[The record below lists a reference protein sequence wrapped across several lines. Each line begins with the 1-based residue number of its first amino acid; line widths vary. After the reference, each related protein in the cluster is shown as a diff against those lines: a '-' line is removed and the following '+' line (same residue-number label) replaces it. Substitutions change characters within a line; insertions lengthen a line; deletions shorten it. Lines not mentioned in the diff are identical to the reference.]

1 MSYLVK
7 NKIFNEDCL
16 NTVSNR
22 EINYDYCFFSPPDY
36 DELGM
41 TPIQDDEKYF
51 EWMREIY
58 SKLTPNKN
66 VVTIVVS
73 NRRYNRRV
81 IQKHRH
87 ITNIM
92 KDLGYDLLNE
102 KIWEKSR
109 EINMYRYNYAFVL
122 CYGKKILNIK
132 SKNTKRFK
140 YDIWFHPFES
150 YKGYN
155 YNFSKDIVI
164 RCIENYTEVGDVVYD
179 PFIGVG
185 TTALACLETERNYL
199 GSEIDSEVYEIC
211 MNRLV
216 QEQRST
222 KWF

>member
-1 MSYLVK
+1 MK

-16 NTVSNR
+16 DTIKR
-22 EINYDYCFFSPPDY
+22 DLQYDYCFFSPPDY
-36 DELGM
+36 DELDL
-41 TPIQDDEKYF
+41 TPIKDDEKYY
-51 EWMREIY
+51 EWMRDIY
-58 SKLTPNKN
+58 SNLNPNKN
-66 VVTIVVS
+66 VMTIVVS
-73 NRRYNRRV
+73 NRRYNRKT
-81 IQKHRH
+81 IPKHEY

-122 CYGKKILNIK
+122 CYGKKNFK
-132 SKNTKRFK
+132 SKNTKQFK

-150 YKGYN
+150 YKGYS
-155 YNFSKDIVI
+155 YN
-164 RCIENYTEVGDVVYD
+164 TEVGDVVYD

-185 TTALACLETERNYL
+185 TTALACLDTERNYL
-199 GSEIDSEVYEIC
+199 GSEIDSEVYELC
-211 MNRLV
+211 MNRIE

>member
-1 MSYLVK
+1 MTSYLVK

-16 NTVSNR
+16 DTIKR
-22 EINYDYCFFSPPDY
+22 DLQYDYCFFSPPDY
-36 DELGM
+36 DELSM
-41 TPIQDDEKYF
+41 TPIKDDDEYY
-51 EWMREIY
+51 EWMRDIY
-58 SKLTPNKN
+58 SNLNPRKN

-73 NRRYNRRV
+73 NRRYNRKT
-81 IQKHRH
+81 IPKHEY
-87 ITNIM
+87 ITSIM

-122 CYGKKILNIK
+122 CYGKGNIK

-150 YKGYN
+150 YKKYS
-155 YNFSKDIVI
+155 YNFSKDMVV

-199 GSEIDSEVYEIC
+199 GSEIDSKVYKIC
-211 MNRLV
+211 MSRLE
-216 QEQRST
+216 QYQRST

>member
-1 MSYLVK
+1 MTSYLVK

-16 NTVSNR
+16 DTIKR
-22 EINYDYCFFSPPDY
+22 DLQYDYCFFSPPDY
-36 DELGM
+36 DELDL
-41 TPIQDDEKYF
+41 TPIKDDEKYY
-51 EWMREIY
+51 EWMRDIY
-58 SKLTPNKN
+58 SNLNPNKN

-73 NRRYNRRV
+73 NRRYNRLT
-81 IQKHRH
+81 IPKHEY

-122 CYGKKILNIK
+122 CYGKGNIK

-140 YDIWFHPFES
+140 YDIWFDPFES
-150 YKGYN
+150 YKKYS
-155 YNFSKDIVI
+155 YNFSKDMVV

-199 GSEIDSEVYEIC
+199 GSEIDSKVYKIC
-211 MNRLV
+211 MSRLE
-216 QEQRST
+216 QYQRST

>member
-1 MSYLVK
+1 MK

-16 NTVSNR
+16 DTIKR
-22 EINYDYCFFSPPDY
+22 DLQYDYCFFSPPDY

-41 TPIQDDEKYF
+41 TPIKDDDEYY
-51 EWMREIY
+51 EWMRDIY
-58 SKLTPNKN
+58 SNLNPRKN

-73 NRRYNRRV
+73 NRRYNRKT
-81 IQKHRH
+81 IPKHEY
-87 ITNIM
+87 ITSIM

-122 CYGKKILNIK
+122 CYGKGNIK

-150 YKGYN
+150 YKKYS
-155 YNFSKDIVI
+155 YNFSKDMVV

-199 GSEIDSEVYEIC
+199 GSEIDSKVYKIC
-211 MNRLV
+211 MSRLE
-216 QEQRST
+216 QYQRST

>member
-1 MSYLVK
+1 MTSYLVK

-16 NTVSNR
+16 DTIKR
-22 EINYDYCFFSPPDY
+22 DLQYDYCFFSPPDY

-41 TPIQDDEKYF
+41 TPIKDDDEYY
-51 EWMREIY
+51 EWMRDIY
-58 SKLTPNKN
+58 SNLNPRKN

-73 NRRYNRRV
+73 NRRYNRKT
-81 IQKHRH
+81 IPKHEY
-87 ITNIM
+87 ITSIM

-122 CYGKKILNIK
+122 CYGKGNIK

-150 YKGYN
+150 YKKYS
-155 YNFSKDIVI
+155 YNFSKDMVV

-199 GSEIDSEVYEIC
+199 GSEIDSKVYKIC
-211 MNRLV
+211 MSRLE
-216 QEQRST
+216 QYQRST